1 MIKAL
6 ATDLDGTLFYPK
18 RKLRLM
24 QSANKKFL
32 REFIASGK
40 KLILVTGRNKFVSS
54 KVAANLDTDDLIII
68 GCNGGFVVDKG
79 KTILENEIDIH
90 HAKELHEL
98 LLKDKKV
105 KSILIFTNKYNI
117 VLDDSPL
124 NRFERLIGSIGM
136 KMQGVY
142 NEPYVRGKD
151 KIDEIFNDESIKI
164 YKIMP
169 WYGLHINGKE
179 LARQATI
186 NYQKSV
192 GDKFDIAWSKDAVEF
207 VKYGI
212 NKAEVLKQIIASYQI
227 KNDEIMVIGDS
238 GNDVSLFRNFENSY
252 VMKQAPEEVKK
263 EAKIVV
269 ESVAELNKYC
279 N

>member
-32 REFIASGK
+32 LQFIASGK

-79 KTILENEIDIH
+79 KIILENEIDTH

-124 NRFERLIGSIGM
+124 NRFERLVGSIGM

-151 KIDEIFNDESIKI
+151 KIDEIFKDESIKI

-186 NYQKSV
+186 KYQKSV

-212 NKAEVLKQIIASYQI
+212 NKAEVLKKIIASYQI
-227 KNDEIMVIGDS
+227 KSDEIMVIGDS

>member
-169 WYGLHINGKE
+169 WYGLHINGK
-179 LARQATI
+179 
-186 NYQKSV
+186 
-192 GDKFDIAWSKDAVEF
+192 
-207 VKYGI
+207 
-212 NKAEVLKQIIASYQI
+212 
-227 KNDEIMVIGDS
+227 
-238 GNDVSLFRNFENSY
+238 
-252 VMKQAPEEVKK
+252 
-263 EAKIVV
+263 
-269 ESVAELNKYC
+269 
-279 N
+279 